1 MTALDDG
8 SVVPPQTIARDRDWD
23 AMIPTCGCRS
33 AVSEATKG
41 KAMSSETMAITPDRI
56 MQRGTAF
63 WGSKTLLS
71 AVELGVFTLLADGP
85 LDGEILRQ
93 RLGLHP
99 RSARDFFDALVALG
113 LLERHDG
120 QYANT
125 SETALFL
132 DRGKPSYVGG
142 MLEMANSRLYRYWGN
157 LTEGLRTGEPQN
169 ELKEGGLDLFSSL
182 ALDEGK
188 LRGFMQAMTGL
199 SLGAAGAIAATF
211 PWDRHQTF
219 ADVGTAQGGLPVVL
233 ANAHPHL
240 RGIGVDL
247 PNVQP
252 IFEEYVRAHGL
263 QDRVAWQAAD
273 IWRDPFPSADVVI
286 LGHMLHGW
294 GLERKKLLLQ
304 KAYAAVPDGGAV
316 IAYDAIIDDGRREN
330 AFGLLFSLNML
341 IENQEGAEYTFADC
355 QGWMRE
361 AGFRET
367 YAAPLVGPESMVV
380 GIK

>member
-8 SVVPPQTIARDRDWD
+8 SVVPPQTIAMGRGWD

-33 AVSEATKG
+33 AVSDATKG
-41 KAMSSETMAITPDRI
+41 KAMSTETMAITPDRI
-56 MQRGTAF
+56 MQLGTAF

-71 AVELGVFTLLADGP
+71 AVELGVFTRLADGP

-99 RSARDFFDALVALG
+99 RSARVFFDALVALG

-125 SETALFL
+125 SETALVL

-199 SLGAAGAIAATF
+199 SLGPPARSPRRFPGIGTKPSPTWARPRAGCRSCWPTRTPTCVASALTSPPSSRSLRSTSAPTGCRTALHGRRQTSGATRFRPRTSSSWATCCTAGA
-211 PWDRHQTF
+211 W
-219 ADVGTAQGGLPVVL
+219 
-233 ANAHPHL
+233 
-240 RGIGVDL
+240 
-247 PNVQP
+247 
-252 IFEEYVRAHGL
+252 
-263 QDRVAWQAAD
+263 
-273 IWRDPFPSADVVI
+273 SA
-286 LGHMLHGW
+286 
-294 GLERKKLLLQ
+294 R
-304 KAYAAVPDGGAV
+304 
-316 IAYDAIIDDGRREN
+316 
-330 AFGLLFSLNML
+330 
-341 IENQEGAEYTFADC
+341 
-355 QGWMRE
+355 
-361 AGFRET
+361 
-367 YAAPLVGPESMVV
+367 
-380 GIK
+380 

>member
-1 MTALDDG
+1 MSRETKAL
-8 SVVPPQTIARDRDWD
+8 
-23 AMIPTCGCRS
+23 
-33 AVSEATKG
+33 
-41 KAMSSETMAITPDRI
+41 TPDRI
-56 MQRGTAF
+56 MQLGFAF
-63 WGSKTLLS
+63 WGAKTLLS
-71 AVELGVFTLLADGP
+71 AVELGVFTQLAEGP
-85 LDGEILRQ
+85 LDAETLRQ

-113 LLERHDG
+113 MLKRHNG
-120 QYANT
+120 RYANT
-125 SETALFL
+125 PETDLFL
-132 DRGKPSYVGG
+132 DRGKPSYIGG

-169 ELKEGGLDLFSSL
+169 ELKEGGLDLFSAM

-199 SLGAAGAIAATF
+199 SMGAASAIATTI
-211 PWDRHQTF
+211 PWDRFRTF

-263 QDRVAWQAAD
+263 QDRVAWHAAD
-273 IWRDPFPSADVVI
+273 IWRDPFPPAEVII

-294 GLERKKLLLQ
+294 GLERKKIMLQ
-304 KAYAAVPDGGAV
+304 KAYAALPEGGAV
-316 IAYDAIIDDGRREN
+316 IAYDAIIDDERREN

-367 YAAPLVGPESMVV
+367 YAEPLVGPESMVV

>member
-1 MTALDDG
+1 
-8 SVVPPQTIARDRDWD
+8 
-23 AMIPTCGCRS
+23 
-33 AVSEATKG
+33 
-41 KAMSSETMAITPDRI
+41 MSSETTALTPDRI
-56 MQRGTAF
+56 MQLGTAF

-71 AVELGVFTLLADGP
+71 AVELGVFTQLADGP
-85 LDGEILRQ
+85 LDAETLRQ

-99 RSARDFFDALVALG
+99 RSAQDFFDALVALG
-113 LLERHDG
+113 VLERHDER
-120 QYANT
+120 YANT
-125 SETALFL
+125 PEADRFL
-132 DRGKPSYVGG
+132 DRRKPSYIGG
-142 MLEMANSRLYRYWGN
+142 MLEMANTRLYRYWGN

-169 ELKEGGLDLFSSL
+169 ELKEGGLDLFSAM
-182 ALDEGK
+182 ALDQGA

-199 SLGAAGAIAATF
+199 SLGAAGAIATTF
-211 PWDRHQTF
+211 PWDRYQTF

-233 ANAHPHL
+233 ASAHPHL

-247 PNVQP
+247 PNVEP

-263 QDRVAWQAAD
+263 QDRIAWQAAD
-273 IWRDPFPSADVVI
+273 IWRDPFPAADVII

-304 KAYAAVPDGGAV
+304 KAYAALPDGGAV
-316 IAYDAIIDDGRREN
+316 IAYDAIIDDERREN

-355 QGWMRE
+355 QSWMRE

-367 YAAPLVGPESMVV
+367 YAQPLVGPESMVV